1 MYTERLAI
9 QDSLRDIERRLDEAE
24 KEMMELRN
32 YKMQLRTERTQ
43 YIQRL
48 REIDDRDMKSNS
60 IDVMEHLSSKLTDV
74 VGQISTII
82 PDIPATTWI
91 EHFQKNQSVN
101 PSIIDNSPQ
110 DPEPSKVQEAAQEQ
124 QLNSKAY
131 GKKSKEQNAAII
143 KQIIEENG
151 PEVNLRVIENEFVKR
166 TNLRYKAFNDQV
178 KTAMS
183 IFPSIKRVR
192 QGTYAIMKQPILNFV
207 TKEENTGPE
216 TAVN

>member
-9 QDSLRDIERRLDEAE
+9 QDSLRNNERRMDELNKE
-24 KEMMELRN
+24 KMELRA
-32 YKMQLRTERTQ
+32 ERKEL
-43 YIQRL
+43 IQRL
-48 REIDDRDMKSNS
+48 REIDNRDMKSNS
-60 IDVMEHLSSKLTDV
+60 IDVMENLSSKLTDV